1 MHFKK
6 VFKTDDKAIEK
17 KIDLY
22 PDILLQHFLY
32 FQLNWMREI
41 LEQIKSKIP
50 GLNAKTG
57 IYDVESL
64 ISNQVILD

>member
-1 MHFKK
+1 VKQGKKFIMHFKK

-41 LEQIKSKIP
+41 LE
-50 GLNAKTG
+50 
-57 IYDVESL
+57 
-64 ISNQVILD
+64 